1 MAKTIDRLTARKVQ
15 TVKTA
20 GYISDGAGLWL
31 QVSGQNAKSWIF
43 RFSLRG
49 RVREM
54 GLGSLGKVS
63 LAEARSERDR
73 YNRLVYQGVDPI
85 EHRKRQRTEAALAD
99 AATITFKEA
108 AAAYCA
114 AHRSGFRNHKSAA
127 QWVSTLAT
135 YAEPV
140 IGNLSV
146 RDINTGHIHR
156 ILEAG
161 GFWSEKPDTA
171 SRLRGRIEAV
181 LDWSKVKG
189 YRDGENPA
197 RWKGNLDH
205 LLPKPS
211 KVRKAEHFA
220 ALPYAKLPALM
231 QKLRQQEGPVARAL
245 EFTILTASRL
255 GEALNATAQEID
267 HANKVW
273 TVPGSRMKGGKEHR
287 VPLCKRALE
296 IASAV
301 SDGYL
306 FGSRYATGKP
316 VSDMMMRLMLRQLG
330 YDGITIHGTARAS
343 FKTWAME
350 RTRFDNYVVEAALSH
365 TSGDKVE
372 RAYARS
378 DVLEKRCQL
387 MDSWAEFCAT
397 PPANSAGRVVPLRQ
411 AQ

>member
-1 MAKTIDRLTARKVQ
+1 MAQIINQLTALKVLKI
-15 TVKTA
+15 KTP
-20 GYISDGAGLWL
+20 GYHADGGGLWL
-31 QVSGQNAKSWIF
+31 QVTQAGGKSWIF
-43 RFSLRG
+43 TYSLRG
-49 RVREM
+49 RSREM
-54 GLGSLGKVS
+54 GLGSASRVT
-63 LAEARSERDR
+63 LAEAREERDKCNKLLR
-73 YNRLVYQGVDPI
+73 EYVDPI
-85 EHRKRQRTEAALAD
+85 EHRKRQRAEAAFAD

-114 AHRSGFRNHKSAA
+114 AHRAGLRNRKSAA

-146 RDINTGHIHR
+146 RDVNVGHIHR
-156 ILEAG
+156 ILEPI
-161 GFWSEKPDTA
+161 WSVKPDTA
-171 SRLRGRIEAV
+171 SKVRGRLEAI
-181 LDWSKVKG
+181 LGWSKVRG
-189 YRDGENPA
+189 YCDGENVA
-197 RWKGNLDH
+197 RWRDNLDK
-205 LLPKPS
+205 LLPRPS
-211 KVRKAEHFA
+211 KVRRVEHFA
-220 ALPYAKLPALM
+220 ALPYAQLAVLM